1 MQGDVQGRCRVRQ
14 PADRDAIH
22 TGTGD
27 YPDVGE
33 RDPAGDLQ
41 DRCTVYGVRCTGA
54 KSDRP
59 TNVRDQ
65 PVIQEDCV
73 RLRLQRGFKLVQ
85 IRHLDLNE
93 FQRLHTFGSGD
104 RPLYQLWSPTSIARG
119 TRTSA
124 PNGATSRPPLS
135 CCTTVPPTAKGRG
148 AMAGGPPPAGRR

>member
-85 IRHLDLNE
+85 IRHLDFNE
-93 FQRLHTFGSGD
+93 CPRFRTFGSGD
-104 RPLYQLWSPTSIARG
+104 RPLYQLSTTDYGLRTAPRPKGFEVIGFNQNGLREITAMIAP
-119 TRTSA
+119 SA
-124 PNGATSRPPLS
+124 NSYSVFL
-135 CCTTVPPTAKGRG
+135 
-148 AMAGGPPPAGRR
+148 